1 MKACLAGGALA
12 VALSFG
18 IGQTAGQGSNAS
30 VTTHV
35 AAAKT
40 AAGQEWAGVFNR
52 VCNEAVPS
60 SPAPARGAAPPRP
73 AGPPERSTWYAEPAK
88 VFDNLVESR

>member
-1 MKACLAGGALA
+1 MA
-12 VALSFG
+12 VALSLG
-18 IGQTAGQGSNAS
+18 IGQTAAGQGSNAS

-52 VCNEAVPS
+52 VCNEAVPT
-60 SPAPARGAAPPRP
+60 SPAPARGAAPVRP

-88 VFDNLVESR
+88 VFDNLLEIR